1 MRPRAVGGFEPDDR
15 EQAELVEL
23 WHLSRT
29 ALSGT
34 GLDSR
39 DDRIRWVCD
48 AFLKEHKG
56 EPNVA
61 HKWIYVWAVDNVG
74 MLIGNNFF
82 RETNARKR
90 SR

>member
-1 MRPRAVGGFEPDDR
+1 MRPRVVGGFEPDTR

-34 GLDSR
+34 GR
-39 DDRIRWVCD
+39 NTRADRISWACD
-48 AFLKEHKG
+48 AFLKEHKD

-61 HKWIYVWAVDNVG
+61 RKWIYVWAVDNVG
-74 MLIGNNFF
+74 
-82 RETNARKR
+82 RHCR
-90 SR
+90 